1 MANHSTQLLAHLD
14 AGMCVAVRESTTS
27 RPTSALTAFPV
38 ADVAVAVFTAQLVLC
53 LFVRW
58 HIIHA
63 VRRGPKSVAGAE
75 RARMRK
81 VSAEA
86 TRCAHEHKLLV
97 FCRPRFALAI
107 LSCFKFSK
115 LSARVPKQGCEAC
128 PIFPI

>member
-58 HIIHA
+58 HIIH
-63 VRRGPKSVAGAE
+63 VVGRGPEFV
-75 RARMRK
+75 
-81 VSAEA
+81 
-86 TRCAHEHKLLV
+86 
-97 FCRPRFALAI
+97 
-107 LSCFKFSK
+107 
-115 LSARVPKQGCEAC
+115 
-128 PIFPI
+128 